1 MLNELG
7 LEITVDLV
15 VNAEDEIPEEDEDE

>member
-15 VNAEDEIPEEDEDE
+15 VNAEDEIPEGDEDE